1 MVSAEITTE
10 LVSRGAKELMPSI
23 YKAVKI
29 LATMPISSCEAE
41 RSFSALRR
49 VKNHMRTSMGQE
61 RLSALNLM
69 AMHRVRTDCVLLED
83 MDELI
88 NTFASRKNRN
98 SYFF

>member
-1 MVSAEITTE
+1 MVSAEIAAE
-10 LVSRGAKELMPSI
+10 LISTGAKQLMPSI
-23 YKAVKI
+23 YKVIKI

-49 VKNHMRTSMGQE
+49 VKNHMRARMGQD

-69 AMHRVRTDCVLLED
+69 TMHRVKVDCILLED
-83 MDELI
+83 MDKLI
-88 NTFASRKNRN
+88 QIFAERKNRR